1 MGLKNV
7 VGIESLE
14 TRKRHLA
21 LENLVEEKSK
31 EIKKGY
37 VGEIRRFVEYCKET
51 NQPDNVKA
59 MLDYLYVSI
68 VDLKAKKTT
77 WELRLVAIRR
87 HLIVTHDVDFNA
99 YPEVATTLKALREL
113 YKEEQHADQIRLQG
127 KSAVDK
133 PELMDAINDLP
144 IREKAICLVNLIT
157 ASRPS
162 EMVRMKVKHFNLE
175 ARSVQ
180 VYLKKQKD
188 WHDKRLTQEVIKA
201 VRDYIRKYKLKE
213 DDYFV
218 GRFNFRK
225 SGIYESVEISEIGY
239 TKALQRWTGWTA
251 YNFRKTQVLAMH
263 EAGADLPTIA
273 KQTGHKSL
281 ETIANHYL
289 SVSDSTIDKY
299 L

>member
-7 VGIESLE
+7 VGVESFE

-21 LENLVEEKSK
+21 LENLVDEKSK

-51 NQPDNVKA
+51 NQQDDVKA

-68 VDLKAKKTT
+68 VDFKAKKTT

-87 HLIVTHDVDFNA
+87 HLVVTHEVDFNA

-113 YKEEQHADQIRLQG
+113 FKEEEHADQIRLKG

-133 PELMDAINDLP
+133 PELMDAINKLP

-162 EMVRMKVKHFNLE
+162 EMVRLQVKHFNLE
-175 ARSVQ
+175 ARSVGI
-180 VYLKKQKD
+180 YLKKQSD
-188 WHDKRLTQEVIKA
+188 WHDKRLTQEVVKA
-201 VRDYIRKYKLKE
+201 VRDYIRKYKLKD

-225 SGIYESVEISEIGY
+225 SGKYESVQISEIGY

-289 SVSDSTIDKY
+289 TVSDSTIDKY